1 MQPEYDQV
9 WFSTARRDGSLSM
22 STITQLPPVHFD
34 AVRRFTVEEYYRLV
48 EAGILE
54 EDARVELLDGQIIP
68 MAPIGPEHHWILDE
82 LNETFV
88 AQLVAQPQRGR
99 FKVGPGRSLPIRPHD
114 VPEPDL
120 VLYRTGI
127 GRRKHLT
134 AADVLLVIEIADSS
148 LTRDLGYKADL
159 YRRANVP
166 QYWVVDVRHQCLRV
180 FTLSGDRYETTVV
193 REGRV
198 SPQALPGVEID
209 VGALLG
215 GA

>member
-1 MQPEYDQV
+1 
-9 WFSTARRDGSLSM
+9 M
-22 STITQLPPVHFD
+22 STLTQPPPVHFD

-82 LNETFV
+82 LTETFV
-88 AQLVAQPQRGR
+88 EQRGGR

-120 VLYRTGI
+120 VLYRPGI
-127 GRRKHLT
+127 GRRRHLT
-134 AADVLLVIEIADSS
+134 AADVLLVIEIADST
-148 LTRDLGYKADL
+148 LTHDLGYKADL
-159 YRRANVP
+159 YRRAKIP
-166 QYWVVDVRHQCLRV
+166 EYWVVDVRHRCLRV
-180 FTLSGDRYETTVV
+180 FTLAGERYETRTV
-193 REGRV
+193 REGKA
-198 SPQALPGVEID
+198 SPQALSGVEID
-209 VGALLG
+209 VTALLSS